1 MNMATRQQHH
11 PRLLLVEDDP
21 ISRGFI
27 QAVLEDLPARVDCAD
42 SLSSGLDS
50 ARERRH
56 DLWLI
61 DVNLPDGTG
70 SDLLR
75 ALRLLHP
82 GVPALAHTA
91 GGSMTMQCSLQS
103 DGFLEMLVK
112 PLSSERLLQAVRR
125 GLARGRYSLAAVG
138 VVDIAASDWDEA
150 AALSALN
157 GQQHHLNA
165 LRELFLTELPITRDA
180 VDSALQISDELALRN
195 HLHRLQAS
203 CGFVGAARLAGA
215 IRLLRDDPQSSTAQT
230 QFHAAVAALLH

>member
-1 MNMATRQQHH
+1 MNMATRQDPH

-21 ISRGFI
+21 TSRGFL
-27 QAVLEDLPARVDCAD
+27 QAALEALPAQVDCAD
-42 SLSSGLDS
+42 SLSSALDR
-50 ARERRH
+50 ARSRRH

-70 SDLLR
+70 SGLLR

-82 GVPALAHTA
+82 DVPALAHTA
-91 GGSMTMQCSLQS
+91 DGTAGMQISLQA

-125 GLARGRYSLAAVG
+125 GLARGRYSITPVG

-157 GQQHHLNA
+157 GQQDHLRA
-165 LRELFLTELPITRDA
+165 LRELFLAELPGTRDA
-180 VDSALQISDELALRN
+180 VDSALLVSDEHALRA

-215 IRLLRDDPQSSTAQT
+215 VRLLRGDPQSTTAQT

>member
-1 MNMATRQQHH
+1 MNMATRQEPQ

-21 ISRGFI
+21 ISRGFL
-27 QAVLEDLPARVDCAD
+27 QAVLEGLPAHVDCAD
-42 SLSSGLDS
+42 SLSSALDR
-50 ARERRH
+50 ARARRH

-70 SDLLR
+70 SGLLR

-82 GVPALAHTA
+82 DVPALAHTA
-91 GGSMTMQCSLQS
+91 DTTTAMQRSLQS
-103 DGFLEMLVK
+103 DGFLELLVK
-112 PLSSERLLQAVRR
+112 PLTSERLLQAVRR
-125 GLARGRYSLAAVG
+125 GLARGRYSVAPVG

-165 LRELFLTELPITRDA
+165 LRELFLAELPGTRDA
-180 VDSALQISDELALRN
+180 VDSALQVSDDQALRS

-215 IRLLRDDPQSSTAQT
+215 VRLLRGDPHSSTAQT

>member
-1 MNMATRQQHH
+1 MNMATRHEPR

-21 ISRGFI
+21 ISRGFL
-27 QAVLEDLPARVDCAD
+27 QAVLDGLPAHVDCAD
-42 SLSSGLDS
+42 SLSSALDR
-50 ARERRH
+50 ARDRRH

-70 SDLLR
+70 SGLLR

-82 GVPALAHTA
+82 DVPALAHTA
-91 GGSMTMQCSLQS
+91 DTHLAMQRSLQS

-112 PLSSERLLQAVRR
+112 PLTSERLLQAVRR
-125 GLARGRYSLAAVG
+125 GLARGRYSVAPVG

-165 LRELFLTELPITRDA
+165 LRELFLAELPGTRDA
-180 VDSALQISDELALRN
+180 VNSALKVSDDQALRS

-215 IRLLRDDPQSSTAQT
+215 VRLLRGDPHSSTAQT